1 MQSFG
6 NRRLEEDDDV
16 FNENAWDQYEWTE
29 EMEREAQ
36 NMIDLASQE
45 PLPAEKRE
53 HFLKNAANFWDEF
66 YDHHESHFFKNRKWL
81 TREFPELL
89 DRSLASGPF
98 RPSEHVDFPGQSSSF
113 RVLEVGCGAG
123 NTVTPILE
131 AKERGVED
139 TFIYACDFSEKAV
152 ALVRSSYLYRPEHC
166 LAFEQDISKP
176 NLTWP
181 FPPGSIDV
189 ICMIF
194 VLSAISPAD
203 FSQTICNLR
212 DCLRPGGMILF
223 RDYGRFDM
231 AQLRFKKGRCIS
243 ENFYTRG
250 DGTCVYFFQQEEVRR
265 LFTEAGLV
273 EVENHMDRR
282 LLVNRR
288 RKLKMYRVW
297 LQCRYQK
304 PIE

>member
-1 MQSFG
+1 MFS
-6 NRRLEEDDDV
+6 
-16 FNENAWDQYEWTE
+16 
-29 EMEREAQ
+29 
-36 NMIDLASQE
+36 
-45 PLPAEKRE
+45 E

-89 DRSLASGPF
+89 DQ
-98 RPSEHVDFPGQSSSF
+98 HVDFPGQSSSF

-131 AKERGVED
+131 AKD
-139 TFIYACDFSEKAV
+139 
-152 ALVRSSYLYRPEHC
+152 SYLYRPEHC

>member
-1 MQSFG
+1 
-6 NRRLEEDDDV
+6 
-16 FNENAWDQYEWTE
+16 
-29 EMEREAQ
+29 MEREAQ
-36 NMIDLASQE
+36 NMIDLAAQE
-45 PLPAEKRE
+45 PVPEEKRE
-53 HFLKNAANFWDEF
+53 QFLQNAANFWDEF

-98 RPSEHVDFPGQSSSF
+98 RPTEHVQFPGQSASL
-113 RVLEVGCGAG
+113 RILEVGCGAG
-123 NTVTPILE
+123 NSVTPILE

-139 TFIYACDFSEKAV
+139 TFVYACDFSEKAV
-152 ALVRSSYLYRPEHC
+152 ALVRSSYLYKPEHC
-166 LAFEQDISKP
+166 LAFQQDISKP

-203 FSQTICNLR
+203 FSQTVRNLR
-212 DCLRPGGMILF
+212 VCLRP
-223 RDYGRFDM
+223 D
-231 AQLRFKKGRCIS
+231 
-243 ENFYTRG
+243 
-250 DGTCVYFFQQEEVRR
+250 EVRK
-265 LFTEAGLV
+265 LFTEASLV

-297 LQCRYQK
+297 LQCKYQMPK
-304 PIE
+304 E